1 MVMKKIN
8 SKNKKYKILQLIF
21 LMSIVMSFLVG
32 CVGKTDDITV
42 ISREDGSGTRGA
54 FIELFGIEQK
64 GDNFRKDR
72 TTKEAMVVKQTDMMM
87 VSVAGDKNAIGYI
100 SLSSLNDTIKPVKVD
115 GVSATSANVKNGEYK
130 VSRPF
135 IIATKGDESKI
146 AKDFIDYIL
155 SKEGQEIVG
164 ESYISVND
172 KAPEYINHDNSGKV
186 VVAGSSSVTPL
197 MEKLKEGYLKLNPN
211 VKIEIQQSDSSTG
224 LSGAISGTCDIAM
237 SSRDLKEEEI
247 KELKPIKIALDG
259 IAIIVNKE
267 NPVTDLSAKQI
278 GNIFMGKITTWKDI
292 DK

>member
-1 MVMKKIN
+1 MKKIN